1 MTPPPAGR
9 KRSNAHMIDGPG
21 SLGTIAAQDGPRR
34 AVAFGLTRARAALAA
49 EPDLAAELITEL
61 WKITE
66 TDGDEFEQGEVLDL
80 QLKSLRLRAE
90 RMHILKRPHRILRRR
105 KTPGT
110 ESVTRI
116 TDEIGDKHPADIAD
130 TLLGIAAGLLQDGD
144 RSLGRDLV
152 HAAIAIDPAHPGTAG
167 TIHMYLVG
175 QLHRAQAVDEGH
187 ATRYSD
193 ALRSYVRAAAAF
205 SCCAFPTRAMTCLT
219 HVERL
224 AALTSDTAEATVL
237 ALAPAATTLQRQLG
251 VNAMTLI
258 AGVLRTSS
266 GPFRTHF
273 LPDVGLLRDQVAKG
287 LLFSAAVAAP
297 QPVSVDDRGQG
308 ILRQIDALTPAAAPS
323 TASPVPPVS
332 QVRDEYLLTAMVA
345 GTEMADGQTAAERR
359 MNLQRSFDE
368 HLTTSLYAARNES
381 PFFDISALRACLAP
395 NAVFISVFLG
405 VAPDGEHAATHTQA
419 LTTTSYESWT
429 TPLPL
434 PAAPVSRETGGV
446 TLTYSSVAGLVTHLR
461 RQVQEDPMFD
471 DVDAE
476 AAAHLDLLHVW
487 LGKFSR
493 QLHEWRQAGYDHLV
507 VWPHGPAHYLPWHL
521 YRAAGDSGPLAET
534 WTVTVLPALGMLG
547 RPAINAGIGM
557 VSIGCEKAGVA
568 FGLPAVE
575 SLPPQAD
582 RVAKAFGA
590 TALVEAEATPA
601 RVAEAL
607 PGSRYVHIATHASHL
622 VHAPAFQCLYLTP
635 GGDGEG
641 RLFAYQI
648 AALDLRGVQLVTLC
662 ACESGL
668 GRFDVGD
675 NLRGLSAAFLAAGA
689 SSVIAAL
696 WPVAEGP
703 ASAFFSSLYE
713 NLASGGSSVSAF
725 RAAQLATRQI
735 YNEYRDWGAFAFIG
749 DWRA

>member
-1 MTPPPAGR
+1 V
-9 KRSNAHMIDGPG
+9 IDGRG
-21 SLGTIAAQDGPRR
+21 SLATIAAQDGPRR
-34 AVAFGLTRARAALAA
+34 AIAFGLTRARAALAS
-49 EPDLAAELITEL
+49 EPGLAAELISEL
-61 WKITE
+61 WRIADG
-66 TDGDEFEQGEVLDL
+66 DGDEFEQGEVLDL
-80 QLKSLRLRAE
+80 QLTSLRLKAE
-90 RMHILKRPHRILRRR
+90 RLHILKRPHRIMRRR
-105 KTPGT
+105 KTPAAQSATQIT
-110 ESVTRI
+110 E
-116 TDEIGDKHPADIAD
+116 EIGDRDQAEIGDI
-130 TLLGIAAGLLQDGD
+130 LLGIAAGLLEHGD
-144 RSLGRDLV
+144 RSLGRELV
-152 HAAIAIDPAHPGTAG
+152 HAAIAIDPAHPGTAD

-175 QLHRAQAVDEGH
+175 RLHRAEAVDDET
-187 ATRYSD
+187 ARRYPG
-193 ALRSYVRAAAAF
+193 ALRSYVRAAIAF
-205 SCCAFPTRAMTCLT
+205 SCSAFPTRAMMCLT

-224 AALTSDTAEATVL
+224 AALDSETAEATVM

-266 GPFRTHF
+266 RPFMTHF

-297 QPVSVDDRGQG
+297 QPVSLDDRGQG
-308 ILRQIDALTPAAAPS
+308 ILRQIDALTPPSAPS
-323 TASPVPPVS
+323 AASPVPPVLPIL
-332 QVRDEYLLTAMVA
+332 DEYLLTSMVA
-345 GTEMADGQTAAERR
+345 STEMADGRTAAERR

-381 PFFDISALRACLAP
+381 PLSDLSELRACLAP
-395 NAVFISVFLG
+395 DAVLVSLFLG
-405 VAPDGEHAATHTQA
+405 VAPDGDHAATHTQA
-419 LTTTSYESWT
+419 VTATSYESWT

-434 PAAPVSRETGGV
+434 PAAPISVETGGV
-446 TLTYSSVAGLVTHLR
+446 TLTYSSVARLVTHLR
-461 RQVQEDPMFD
+461 RHVQEDPMFD

-476 AAAHLDLLHVW
+476 AASHLDLLHVW
-487 LGKFSR
+487 LGKFSG
-493 QLHEWRQAGYDHLV
+493 QLHEWRGAGYHHLI

-521 YRAAGDSGPLAET
+521 YRAAGDSGPLADN

-547 RPAINAGIGM
+547 RPAIGAGTGM

-568 FGLPAVE
+568 FGLPAVA
-575 SLPPQAD
+575 SLPPQAA
-582 RVAKAFGA
+582 RVATAFGA
-590 TALVEAEATPA
+590 TALAEAEATPA

-607 PGSRYVHIATHASHL
+607 PGSRYVHIATHASHV

-648 AALDLRGVQLVTLC
+648 AALDLRGVQVVTLC

-668 GRFDVGD
+668 GRFDAGD

-689 SSVIAAL
+689 SSVVAAL

-713 NLASGGSSVSAF
+713 HLAGGGSSVSAF
-725 RAAQLATRQI
+725 RAAQLATRQT
-735 YNEYRDWGAFAFIG
+735 YHEYRDWGAFAFIG